1 MRIGLVAAA
10 LALGVLGACGG
21 GSDEGGGAP
30 DGQPAATPTPTASEL
45 GTVSSVTEVRDALV
59 DAGYVCSNWDQSN
72 VVDLA
77 AESGSCD
84 DDSVLSTYASAGD
97 LQAQLDSNRDMD
109 KLFEEN
115 GVELTPNLVGPN
127 WIVNAPGAD
136 KYADALGGTV
146 VSPQN

>member
-10 LALGVLGACGG
+10 LALGVLGACCGG
-21 GSDEGGGAP
+21 GSSDTEERE
-30 DGQPAATPTPTASEL
+30 GQPSAASTPTAREL
-45 GTVSSVTEVRDALV
+45 GTVSSVTELRDALI
-59 DAGYVCSNWDQSN
+59 DAGYVCSSWDQSN

-84 DDSVLSTYASAGD
+84 DASVLSTYATEAD
-97 LQAQLDSNRDMD
+97 LQAQLDSSREMD

-115 GVELTPNLVGPN
+115 DVELTPNLVGPN
-127 WIVNAPGAD
+127 WIVNAPDAD

-146 VSPQN
+146 LSR